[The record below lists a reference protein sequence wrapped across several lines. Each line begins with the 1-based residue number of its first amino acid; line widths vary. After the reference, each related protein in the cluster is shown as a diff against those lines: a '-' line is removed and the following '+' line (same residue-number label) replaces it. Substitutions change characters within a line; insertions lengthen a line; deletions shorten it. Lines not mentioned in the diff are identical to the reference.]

1 MTGKELLEFLQTIDE
16 EVLKERIIIQL
27 KSGEWYNIQDAFNA
41 EEHVPES
48 YEQYDPEG
56 ITIVTND

>member
-27 KSGEWYNIQDAFNA
+27 KSGEWYNIQDAFND
-41 EEHVPES
+41 EERVPES
-48 YEQYDPEG
+48 YEQ
-56 ITIVTND
+56 